1 MLTIY
6 TGHHLNSVVTNIN
19 LNSVITNVKLEISSL
34 DAPETTIQKATDIFE
49 RSKIAPVIIR
59 TNDIL
64 FLDTIKALAMEQD
77 RLDDVTIIHIHDDH
91 TQHELKF
98 NEDGSVESPCDYHM
112 PLLQISN
119 HFYKALYEKRRK
131 K

>member
-1 MLTIY
+1 MITIY
-6 TGHHLNSVVTNIN
+6 TGHHLNSVITNI
-19 LNSVITNVKLEISSL
+19 KLAISSL
-34 DAPETTIQKATDIFE
+34 DAPETTIQKATDVFE
-49 RSKIAPVIIR
+49 QSKDAPVIIR

-77 RLDDVTIIHIHDDH
+77 RLGDVTIIHIHDDH

-98 NEDGSVESPCDYHM
+98 DEDGNLNSPCHYSS
-112 PLLQISN
+112 PLVEMN
-119 HFYKALYEKRRK
+119 NRFYKVLYEKRRK

>member
-6 TGHHLNSVVTNIN
+6 TGHHLNTVTPNIDIE
-19 LNSVITNVKLEISSL
+19 LSHL

-64 FLDTIKALAMEQD
+64 FLDAIKALAMEQD
-77 RLDDVTIIHIHDDH
+77 RLDDVTIVHIHDDH

-98 NEDGSVESPCDYHM
+98 DENGNLNSPCHYSS
-112 PLLQISN
+112 PLVEMN
-119 HFYKALYEKRRK
+119 NRFYKVLYEKRRK